1 VLVEETARLLDAAVV
16 ANLLDPLRSAL
27 TASAAAAA
35 AATLAA
41 SARSARGSGGS
52 SSAEAAGAPLPPPPR
67 PNPLLAAATAPL
79 AWVHALD
86 ARVAA
91 ATPAPLRGVARLATA
106 GLRLPAE
113 VGASAATRLAALEP
127 LFTAT
132 PADAA
137 ALQTAADLAQ
147 TVASLAGVNNRQPGS
162 QATGSSRSGSSST
175 ADLRSL
181 AATDPAAAAQALAA
195 AAQDAAT
202 RAVAAWQDLQGSEA
216 GALVAAKL
224 ASKGPAAAGRFAK
237 LLAAAVVA
245 RAADRLDHASTAEAA
260 SNALDPAVAQARAA
274 ATRLLDPLAL
284 ALER

>member
-1 VLVEETARLLDAAVV
+1 
-16 ANLLDPLRSAL
+16 LLDPLRSAL

-41 SARSARGSGGS
+41 SARSARGSGGG
-52 SSAEAAGAPLPPPPR
+52 SSAEAAGAPPPSPPR
-67 PNPLLAAATAPL
+67 ANPLLAAATAPL

-91 ATPAPLRGVARLATA
+91 ATPAPLRGAARLATA
-106 GLRLPAE
+106 GLRLPAA

-127 LFTAT
+127 LFTKT

-137 ALQTAADLAQ
+137 ALRTAADLAQ
-147 TVASLAGVNNRQPGS
+147 TVASLAGGNHRQPGS
-162 QATGSSRSGSSST
+162 QAAGSSSSSSSSSSST
-175 ADLRSL
+175 TDLRSL

-202 RAVAAWQDLQGSEA
+202 RAVAAWQGLQGSEA